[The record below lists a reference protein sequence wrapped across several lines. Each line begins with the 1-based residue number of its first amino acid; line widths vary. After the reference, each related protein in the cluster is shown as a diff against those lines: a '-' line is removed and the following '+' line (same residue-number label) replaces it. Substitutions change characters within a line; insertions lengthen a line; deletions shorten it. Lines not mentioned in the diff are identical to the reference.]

1 MNKIKRLILL
11 IIVFIIVVLL
21 KGNIVFA
28 ESTIQVVPTKNDDK
42 NSTVSAWT
50 DISVSNAYEICQNLN
65 KNYSTLGTD
74 KLKAH
79 LTTNA
84 DWYAVSL
91 LAYSAYGNRA
101 ASNTTGNKTG
111 VMNFGTMKTY
121 TSALIGDA
129 ASAINIKSLYD
140 NLALKS
146 PYVEKVETKTNR
158 NNNILGRGLLENEY
172 FVTNRGNVTYGDTIT
187 YPVCVRTDLFGF
199 TLGGQ
204 DWASISNPYTSAS
217 GWPFSNVTFR
227 PVIWN
232 K

>member
-91 LAYSAYGNRA
+91 LAYSAYGNRD

-111 VMNFGTMKTY
+111 IMRLGTLDTF
-121 TSALIGDA
+121 T
-129 ASAINIKSLYD
+129 ASLMGEASSNINIKSLYD

-146 PYVEKVETKTNR
+146 PYVEKVETYTNR
-158 NNNILGRGLLENEY
+158 LQNSKGMGLLESEY
-172 FVTNRGNVTYGDTIT
+172 FVTNKGGYLYADSVSL
-187 YPVCVRTDLFGF
+187 PVCTRHNLFGI
-199 TLGGQ
+199 TLGKGSWQ
-204 DWASISNPYTSAS
+204 YGGYDHSNGSPKTE
-217 GWPFSNVTFR
+217 VTFR